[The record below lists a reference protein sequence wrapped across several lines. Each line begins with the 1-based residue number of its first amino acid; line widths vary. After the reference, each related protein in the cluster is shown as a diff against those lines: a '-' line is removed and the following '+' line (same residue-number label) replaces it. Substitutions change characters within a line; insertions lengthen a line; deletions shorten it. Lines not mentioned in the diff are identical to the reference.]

1 MKAKEMLMFDFSY
14 LKWFMNTDLFSFF
27 FFLKLSDTLK
37 PEGDLLVMYF
47 V

>member
-14 LKWFMNTDLFSFF
+14 VKWFMNTDLFSF